1 MRQALALFCVLGALA
16 GQTVPLSFIVF
27 DVRTAQPGRLPDG
40 WQLKV
45 TRGQADVSVI
55 NAPQGPVVHFRS
67 QKSSFGLERGV
78 DVDVSQ
84 YPYLSWRWKVS
95 QLPRGADFRHA
106 TTDDQA
112 AQVLV
117 LFADRRVLS
126 YLWDSSAPKDLIQSA
141 SSIPLLHIMGIVCR
155 SGAGEAN
162 QWISETRNLSEDF
175 QRAYGRKPAHVKGI
189 RLQINSQHTGGFAES
204 EFGEVAFRSAQ

>member
-1 MRQALALFCVLGALA
+1 MAILCVFGALA
-16 GQTVPLSFIVF
+16 AQTVPLSFIVF

-45 TRGQADVSVI
+45 NRGQPDVSVI
-55 NAPQGPVVHFRS
+55 DAPQGPVVHFRS

-95 QLPRGADFRHA
+95 QLPRGGDFRHGA
-106 TTDDQA
+106 TDDQA

-117 LFADRRVLS
+117 LFSDRRVLS
-126 YLWDSSAPKDLIQSA
+126 YLWDTSAPKDLIQSTSA
-141 SSIPLLHIMGIVCR
+141 LPLLHIMGIVCR

-162 QWISETRNLSEDF
+162 QWVSETRNLAEDF
-175 QRAYGRKPAHVKGI
+175 RRAYGRQPGRVKGI
-189 RLQINSQHTGGFAES
+189 RLQINSQHTASFAES
-204 EFGEVAFRSAQ
+204 EFGEVAFRSAL